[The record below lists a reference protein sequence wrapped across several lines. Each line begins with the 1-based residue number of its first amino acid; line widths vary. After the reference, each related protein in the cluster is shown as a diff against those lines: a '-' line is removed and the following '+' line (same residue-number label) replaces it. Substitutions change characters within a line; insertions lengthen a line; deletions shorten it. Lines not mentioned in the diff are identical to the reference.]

1 MVSWFLLRRLILHA
15 GVAELLGAVHLL
27 ELEGRGGGDVARP
40 VVAGRDGGRR
50 LGELVAK
57 LLRLE
62 AVDLRLRDGLG
73 LGLDLVLANV
83 AEVVHGAD
91 AKPVQGGLAG
101 GRDVR
106 TDGEV
111 SQKVA
116 LGREEGLEGQDLVVA
131 RDSGVSEKFGDGP
144 GSEED
149 FLGQLLE
156 PGGRPDDGRL
166 GRQRHKSRQRRQN
179 QSQRQRWH
187 FEAIVKSKKIT
198 WTKKRPIEESLL
210 FWLLL

>member
-15 GVAELLGAVHLL
+15 GVAKLLGAVHLL

-40 VVAGRDGGRR
+40 VVAGRDGSRR

-73 LGLDLVLANV
+73 LDLDLVLADV

-166 GRQRHKSRQRRQN
+166 G
-179 QSQRQRWH
+179 W
-187 FEAIVKSKKIT
+187 
-198 WTKKRPIEESLL
+198 
-210 FWLLL
+210 